1 MSERI
6 AQVDQYR
13 TAGGV
18 VFSIGKVQLE
28 TFKVDAAAD
37 AEACSVRRGI
47 LRLADGHLVSPAE
60 VVACADPY
68 TLGKQEVDAEVE
80 VVDAPFSPEEPPGS
94 WQDARVAAMPMA
106 LMAARIRFKA
116 VIMMEPPLLSVRPH
130 RPEEYRDSMQHSSFE
145 KRGES
150 HGEKLCGTHDAHGQ
164 SRVPE
169 YSPCSDGEYPG
180 SDGE

>member
-1 MSERI
+1 MTVTVVPVAETEFRET
-6 AQVDQYR
+6 V
-13 TAGGV
+13 AGLL
-18 VFSIGKVQLE
+18 SML
-28 TFKVDAAAD
+28 
-37 AEACSVRRGI
+37 
-47 LRLADGHLVSPAE
+47 LVCDSMATSWLPLLPPPG
-60 VVACADPY
+60 CADF
-68 TLGKQEVDAEVE
+68 GADAEVE
-80 VVDAPFSPEEPPGS
+80 VEDDAPFSPEEPPGS

-106 LMAARIRFKA
+106 LMAARIRFEA

-180 SDGE
+180 SDGEYPGSPAC